1 MSKIGVSNFYYC
13 KQTTEDSASADATY
27 GSATAIPGLVSV
39 EVTKDDSVSTLYA
52 DNGPFEVANNSGAI
66 NVSIDLADLPL
77 SAQADLLGHA
87 YTDTPNKS
95 LTAKNSD
102 TAPYV
107 GIMFEVKM
115 GNGKKLCVKLF
126 KGKFAEAPIQAQ
138 TQGENVEFGTNQITA
153 SFVALKGKDGN
164 TGKWK
169 YVQEYDAN
177 ASTSGFYSGT
187 FCPADA
193 GT

>member
-1 MSKIGVSNFYYC
+1 MSKIGVSKFYYA
-13 KQTTEDSASADATY
+13 KQTTEDSATADGVY
-27 GSATAIPGLVSV
+27 ATAVAVPGLVSI

-52 DNGPFEVANNSGAI
+52 DNGPYEVANNSGSI
-66 NVSIDLADLPL
+66 NVSVDLADLPL
-77 SAQADLLGHA
+77 SAQADLLGHT
-87 YTDTPNKS
+87 YDSTNNT
-95 LTAKNSD
+95 LTAKTD
-102 TAPYV
+102 DVAPYV

-126 KGKFAEAPIQAQ
+126 KGKFAEAPVNAQ

-153 SFVALKGKDGN
+153 SFVALKGLAGN

-169 YVQEYDAN
+169 YVKEFE
-177 ASTSGFYSGT
+177 ASDDTSGFYSGT

-193 GT
+193 G

>member
-1 MSKIGVSNFYYC
+1 MSKIGVSKFYYV
-13 KQTTEDSASADATY
+13 KQATEDSASADATY
-27 GSATAIPGLVSV
+27 DTAVAIPGLVSV

-52 DNGPFEVANNSGAI
+52 DNGPYEVANNSGSI

-87 YTDTPNKS
+87 YDSTNKT
-95 LTAKNSD
+95 LTAKNDD

-115 GNGKKLCVKLF
+115 GNGSKLCVKLF
-126 KGKFAEAPIQAQ
+126 KGKFAEAPINAQ
-138 TQGENVEFGTNQITA
+138 TQGENVEFGTNQVTA
-153 SFVALKGKDGN
+153 QFVALKGKDGN
-164 TGKWK
+164 AGKWK
-169 YVQEYDAN
+169 YVKEYGATDD
-177 ASTSGFYSGT
+177 TSGFYSGT